1 MRVVEEFP
9 FKFTEV
15 EHFWIPLPDGT
26 RLAARMWRPDSEQP
40 VPALVEYIP
49 YRKRWGT
56 RHRDEPMHRYFA
68 GHGYTAVR
76 IDLRGSGESDGLL
89 LDEYTPQEQ
98 QDGADALAWLAAQPW
113 CDGNLGMIGKSWGG
127 FAALQ
132 IAALQPPSLKA
143 VIAVCASDDRYADD
157 AHYMGGCLLT
167 ENMLWG
173 SVLFTLSATPPDPQ
187 IVGPDWRRIWRER
200 LDSLPLYA
208 QRWLSHP
215 TRDDYWKHASVSE
228 EYSRIRCPVYAVSG
242 WADGYSNA
250 VPRMLAGLNC
260 PRRGLIGPWA
270 HVYPHEG
277 VPGPAIGFLQEARA
291 WFDHWLLG
299 RELPPAP
306 ILRAWLQGYVP
317 PTENAATRPG
327 RWVAEQA
334 WPSTHILPRELP
346 LAGTRTISTQLEV
359 GQAAG
364 AWCGFG
370 VEGDQPGDQAADDS
384 LSECYDTPVSQPM
397 EILGAPVLRLRVSC
411 DKPFGQLIARL
422 CDVAAPGS
430 LRVSYGVLNLQHRDG
445 HEAPSPLVPG
455 RAYDITLR
463 LNDCAHGFAPGHTLR
478 VALSTSYWPVV
489 WPEQELF
496 TLTVH
501 QAALVL
507 PVRPPDRADATL
519 VPFEPP
525 EQAQGVQYQDLETPM
540 IRRELTR
547 QGKTLVYRNVI
558 DAREDGGPAL
568 SRLEPIDLEIGH
580 SIVEEMRVTPGD
592 PGSAVVEVTQ
602 EVVTRRDGWDAR
614 VRTEHRLST
623 EHGALVLRASVE
635 TWEHDIAVFSRLWE
649 TRFPRRSGDAAT

>member
-26 RLAARMWRPDSEQP
+26 RLAARMWRPDSERP
-40 VPALVEYIP
+40 VPAIVEYIP

-68 GHGYTAVR
+68 GHGYAAVR

-132 IAALQPPSLKA
+132 IAALQPPALKA

-167 ENMLWG
+167 ENLVWG

-200 LDSLPLYA
+200 LDRLPLYA

-215 TRDDYWKHASVSE
+215 TRDDYWKQASVSE

-250 VPRMLAGLNC
+250 VPRMLAGLSC

-277 VPGPAIGFLQEARA
+277 VPGPAIGFLQEAMS
-291 WFDHWLLG
+291 WFDHWMRG
-299 RELPPAP
+299 RELPPTP
-306 ILRAWLQGYVP
+306 MLRAWMQQYVP
-317 PTENAATRPG
+317 PAEAAAMRPG

-334 WPSTHILPRELP
+334 WPSPHIQPRELP
-346 LAGTRTISTQLEV
+346 LAGTRTISTPLTV

-370 VEGDQPGDQAADDS
+370 VEGDEPGDQVADDA
-384 LSECYDTPVSQPM
+384 LSECYDTLVSQPM
-397 EILGAPVLRLRVSC
+397 EILGAPLLRLRVSC
-411 DKPFGQLIARL
+411 DKPFGQLLARL
-422 CDVAAPGS
+422 CDVAEPGS

-445 HEAPSPLVPG
+445 HEAPAPLVPG
-455 RAYDITLR
+455 RVYDITLR
-463 LNDCAHGFAPGHTLR
+463 LNDCAHAFAPGHTLR

-489 WPEQELF
+489 WPERESF
-496 TLTVH
+496 TLTVYE
-501 QAALVL
+501 AALVL
-507 PVRPPDRADATL
+507 PVRPPTPGDSGLAD
-519 VPFEPP
+519 FEPP
-525 EQAQGVQYQDLETPM
+525 AQAHGVTFNDLETP
-540 IRRELTR
+540 IVRRELTR
-547 QGKTLVYRNVI
+547 QGQTLVYRNVI

-580 SIVEEMRVTPGD
+580 SIMEEMRVTQGD

-602 EVVTRRDGWDAR
+602 EVVTRREGWHAH

-623 EHGALVLRASVE
+623 ENGALVLRASVE

-649 TRFPRRSGDAAT
+649 ERFPP